1 MSWLP
6 NQEVDWDGGGLT
18 ARQEG
23 CQASVCSPRC
33 FNICNTWWDIFLLCS
48 WQLKWVFWMR
58 QMVIFSC
65 FVMSKQDIFHG
76 TMVNFEAC
84 NKADIFS
91 KTSRHVLSRY
101 IKPCGFSCLNTT
113 RQYAC
118 NYRNIKLKNK
128 SEESWTWKIRNAK
141 IQHIHG
147 LQDGTF
153 SIVILADWVIFVPLG
168 LLFLKSLQYLALSAL
183 TFKIVLFPFV
193 PLTALVS
200 PITIK
205 VWHTCILWL
214 LYRNGVMFK
223 HFKYASWNTNNNSL
237 IIYVLKKFLCFQ
249 IKPPKAWKN
258 NDSNTHTQPVHTN
271 SCILSYCVYI

>member
-1 MSWLP
+1 MYDIYMSWLL

-101 IKPCGFSCLNTT
+101 IKPCGFSDHMYAIIATLNWKI
-113 RQYAC
+113 
-118 NYRNIKLKNK
+118 NLKNH
-128 SEESWTWKIRNAK
+128 E
-141 IQHIHG
+141 
-147 LQDGTF
+147 
-153 SIVILADWVIFVPLG
+153 LG
-168 LLFLKSLQYLALSAL
+168 RLGMRRFNISM
-183 TFKIVLFPFV
+183 VCRMV
-193 PLTALVS
+193 
-200 PITIK
+200 
-205 VWHTCILWL
+205 
-214 LYRNGVMFK
+214 
-223 HFKYASWNTNNNSL
+223 HF
-237 IIYVLKKFLCFQ
+237 Q
-249 IKPPKAWKN
+249 
-258 NDSNTHTQPVHTN
+258 
-271 SCILSYCVYI
+271 